1 MFASLSSSSSG
12 FIVQNHGKSSVGVIC
27 VCPDRL
33 RRSPWLWPNS
43 NPLFLMILFRFSIRL
58 LILLLLSVGLAVPAS
73 AVLNDNAYDG
83 NIYALYAGNGSLV
96 PPSTTLADSM
106 ASGRTAV
113 IIYYLDD
120 STVSKRF
127 APVVSELQRFWGRNI
142 DLMPLTTDALQGR
155 ETSDPN
161 DPAHYWKGTIPQV
174 TVINA
179 DGQVVFD
186 RDGQVPLASINAA
199 ISGATG
205 LPAPDF
211 SEIDQEG
218 SFNEVNV
225 EVNAS

>member
-1 MFASLSSSSSG
+1 
-12 FIVQNHGKSSVGVIC
+12 
-27 VCPDRL
+27 
-33 RRSPWLWPNS
+33 
-43 NPLFLMILFRFSIRL
+43 MILFRFSIRL

-113 IIYYLDD
+113 IIFYLDD

-155 ETSDPN
+155 ETSAPD
-161 DPAHYWKGTIPQV
+161 DPARYWNGTIPQV
-174 TVINA
+174 TVIT
-179 DGQVVFD
+179 GEGRVIFD
-186 RDGQVPLASINAA
+186 RAGQVPLASINEA
-199 ISGATG
+199 ISEATG